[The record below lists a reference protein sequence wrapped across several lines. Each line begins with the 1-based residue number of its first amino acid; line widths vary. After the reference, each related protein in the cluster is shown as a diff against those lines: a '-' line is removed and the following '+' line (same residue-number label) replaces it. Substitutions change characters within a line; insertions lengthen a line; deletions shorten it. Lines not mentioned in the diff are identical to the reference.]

1 MGMTGSQKADL
12 QFDSEIRKGLSLN
25 PKLFRDEGNQRV
37 SQRSILTKLKTEDS
51 TSSFLS
57 KNYLK
62 NWRTKK
68 FHYTPLKPLRISEQ
82 KEDLGRGVKNTKN
95 LKSGTKKYEET
106 KALVPTETAL
116 LPGTRCKSRRTKTEL
131 LEDKI
136 GMGQKS
142 NGENK
147 LRVLVDMTRQRQSRM
162 SFLLSKYNLVL
173 NINHNIVNP
182 KLCEQKFDKLFTE
195 MKTLRES
202 KGTKTE
208 RLHKR
213 SCMLIVANVM
223 LQLLSWLSLIHIC
236 RCRRAI

>member
-1 MGMTGSQKADL
+1 
-12 QFDSEIRKGLSLN
+12 
-25 PKLFRDEGNQRV
+25 
-37 SQRSILTKLKTEDS
+37 
-51 TSSFLS
+51 
-57 KNYLK
+57 
-62 NWRTKK
+62 
-68 FHYTPLKPLRISEQ
+68 
-82 KEDLGRGVKNTKN
+82 
-95 LKSGTKKYEET
+95 
-106 KALVPTETAL
+106 
-116 LPGTRCKSRRTKTEL
+116 
-131 LEDKI
+131 
-136 GMGQKS
+136 MGQKS